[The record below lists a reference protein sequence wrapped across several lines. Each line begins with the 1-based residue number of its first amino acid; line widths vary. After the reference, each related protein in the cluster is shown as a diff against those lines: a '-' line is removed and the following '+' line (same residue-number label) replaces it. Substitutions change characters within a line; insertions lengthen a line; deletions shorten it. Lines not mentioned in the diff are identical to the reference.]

1 MTNEKQPVQLH
12 IRFPARKD
20 LQLPRTEDD
29 IRRDLAQQL
38 QEINARF
45 EAWKTK

>member
-1 MTNEKQPVQLH
+1 MNEKQPVQLH
-12 IRFPARKD
+12 LRFPARKEE
-20 LQLPRTEDD
+20 QLPRLEAD

>member
-1 MTNEKQPVQLH
+1 MAREPKQLH
-12 IRFPARKD
+12 LRFPARKEE
-20 LQLPRTEDD
+20 QLPRAESE